1 LSLPPADRDT
11 LVALLRRPRY
21 EVFPLE
27 GVEDEVAAHVPRD
40 VKVTVTASRAR
51 GLERTLE
58 LAGELARRGFEVV
71 PHVPARL
78 VADKE
83 HVKRILDRLGE
94 IGVHDI
100 LALAGDADQPAGQFA
115 GAFELLV
122 AMSELGHG
130 LDEIGITGYPESHP
144 FISDVQTIESMF
156 EKAPFATYIVSQL
169 CFEPAVIAGWIAA
182 VRARGTDL
190 PIHIGIPGAVSRARL
205 LRISTKIGVGE
216 SIRYLRKQRNV
227 VARLVLRGGYT
238 PSILIRGLTSLLEE
252 PENRI
257 GGFHVFTFN
266 ELAETERWRQET
278 IRSLVPS

>member
-1 LSLPPADRDT
+1 LSIPSADRDT
-11 LVALLRRPRY
+11 LVELLRRPRY

-40 VKVTVTASRAR
+40 VKVTVTTSRAR

-78 VADKE
+78 IADGE
-83 HVKRILDRLGE
+83 QVKRILDRLGE

-100 LALAGDADQPAGQFA
+100 LAIAGDADQPAGQFA
-115 GAFELLV
+115 SALELLV
-122 AMSELGHG
+122 TMSELGHG

-144 FISDVQTIESMF
+144 FISDAQTIESMF
-156 EKAPFATYIVSQL
+156 EKAPFATYVVSQL
-169 CFEPAVIAGWIAA
+169 CFEPVVIAGWITA

-190 PIHIGIPGAVSRARL
+190 PIHIGIPGVVSRARL
-205 LRISTKIGVGE
+205 LRISTKVGVGE

-227 VARLVLRGGYT
+227 LARLLVRGGYT
-238 PSILIRGLTSLLEE
+238 PSILIRGLTPLLEE

-278 IRSLVPS
+278 IRFLAPS